1 MENQFT
7 FGQKLVGVDFNP
19 SKNPKVDRLKELF
32 AEAID
37 IVENEWEDY
46 TKAISTKDA
55 KEYGMRASLRHYAI
69 GEILNAQMNAV
80 KFVVTDFDKF

>member
-1 MENQFT
+1 MENQTLT

-32 AEAID
+32 AEAVD
-37 IVENEWEDY
+37 IIQEKLITNSQDRDGEIILY
-46 TKAISTKDA
+46 NHT
-55 KEYGMRASLRHYAI
+55 I

-80 KFVVTDFDKF
+80 KFIVTDFNKF

>member
-7 FGQKLVGVDFNP
+7 FGQKLVGVDFNL

-32 AEAID
+32 TEAVD
-37 IVENEWEDY
+37 IVHEQWLADHE
-46 TKAISTKDA
+46 A
-55 KEYGMRASLRHYAI
+55 KSNTANLLYQHTI

-80 KFVVTDFDKF
+80 KFVVTDFSKF